1 MYAVNIYAVNM
12 GVTELSRK
20 FNSQEMEEYLDENP
34 SFIRKFSLLLVVYIF
49 LARSGQRSQSNWS
62 LQYPKAC
69 VLARWE
75 RDNERSAH
83 WQRS

>member
-49 LARSGQRSQSNWS
+49 LAGSG
-62 LQYPKAC
+62 
-69 VLARWE
+69 
-75 RDNERSAH
+75 
-83 WQRS
+83 